1 MMNNITNIQ
10 FTPQTLASEYKALSE
25 EYFPKKVKECE
36 NIIRKAYFE
45 GYDHVWITFWW
56 EDGDFDPIIKHFQ
69 KNGFDVGA
77 PTGPDEGGE
86 TSFVFKWE
94 FTNE

>member
-1 MMNNITNIQ
+1 MNTNIQ
-10 FTPQTLASEYKALSE
+10 FTPQTLSAEYKAVSDA
-25 EYFPKKVKECE
+25 YFTKKVKECE

-45 GYDHVWITFWW
+45 GLDCVWITFWW
-56 EDGDFDPIIKHFQ
+56 EEGDFDPIIKHFQ
-69 KNGFDVGA
+69 KSGFKVGS
-77 PTGPDEGGE
+77 PTGPSEGGE